1 MHVKLVFIVLLISR
15 HTLELRYPGMP
26 PTVILLLEMNMVL
39 VHLLHPF
46 GLILRSELPLR
57 LSRVIHLLFHQVC
70 KLFNLILLLLYDPLI
85 LLFFL
90 VVVALR

>member
-1 MHVKLVFIVLLISR
+1 
-15 HTLELRYPGMP
+15 MP
-26 PTVILLLEMNMVL
+26 PAVMLLLEMNMVL

-46 GLILRSELPLR
+46 GLILGSELPLR
-57 LSRVIHLLFHQVC
+57 LSRVINLLFHQVR

-90 VVVALR
+90 VVVALGQLIEAIATIHHLPLVL